1 MRKVQR
7 TEIYT
12 LIINVL
18 VYGALHLDN
27 LFLLLSTNIM
37 VRCTNPHLA
46 ISQVLDNSEK
56 IWIYVGYLT
65 NYVESQKQTIFSH
78 ET

>member
-7 TEIYT
+7 TEISNA

-27 LFLLLSTNIM
+27 LFLLFSINIM
-37 VRCTNPHLA
+37 VRCTNSHLT

-56 IWIYVGYLT
+56 I
-65 NYVESQKQTIFSH
+65 
-78 ET
+78 

>member
-7 TEIYT
+7 TEIYNA

-27 LFLLLSTNIM
+27 LFLLFSINIM
-37 VRCTNPHLA
+37 VRCTNSHLT

-56 IWIYVGYLT
+56 I
-65 NYVESQKQTIFSH
+65 
-78 ET
+78 